1 MNDRVFAV
9 VIAVLLG
16 LAGSALASEFT
27 AGDITVRDPWSR
39 ATVGAAT
46 NGVVYMTIVNRG
58 DAADRLLAASAA
70 VAGMASLHESTVDG
84 GVMKMRPVT
93 AIAVGP
99 GETVVLKPGGLH
111 IMLMNVARPLR
122 EGEMFPA
129 DLTFERAGTIRVQV
143 TVGKAGALNGGTM
156 KHD

>member
-1 MNDRVFAV
+1 MNDRVFTV

-16 LAGSALASEFT
+16 LAGAALASEFT

-70 VAGMASLHESTVDG
+70 VAGMASLHQSAMDG
-84 GVMKMRPVT
+84 GVMKMRPVA

-99 GETVVLKPGGLH
+99 GDATVLEPRGLH
-111 IMLMNVARPLR
+111 IMLMNLARPLK
-122 EGEMFPA
+122 EGERFPA
-129 DLTFERAGTIRVQV
+129 DLTFENAGTIRVQV

-156 KHD
+156 THD